1 MFDTLVLF
9 INSNLMELQVRFL
22 TLFVISWYRQL
33 SLILGNSLWK
43 NAKLMLVF
51 LKVPFFVQ
59 CFLSELSTKL
69 QRDLQGTVNYG
80 RRWLFKTSAIKSQLV
95 SFDCSNSC
103 GIVYT
108 KMDGSGH
115 DKKMLGL
122 CFTSYL
128 GWGFNIVSNRLQEN
142 WSFDSLYFMKPLS
155 PEIALCKLSC
165 RNGLL

>member
-1 MFDTLVLF
+1 M
-9 INSNLMELQVRFL
+9 SN
-22 TLFVISWYRQL
+22 
-33 SLILGNSLWK
+33 
-43 NAKLMLVF
+43 A
-51 LKVPFFVQ
+51 FFNMP
-59 CFLSELSTKL
+59 CCLELSTKL

-142 WSFDSLYFMKPLS
+142 WSFDSLCFMKPLS

-165 RNGLL
+165 RNGLS